1 MINIKNKIR
10 TDNYY
15 KKRGYTLVELSIV
28 ILVISLLMAGVFSMA
43 TGSINNS
50 KVALTNQKMKE
61 VYKSMGTFLMINKRL
76 PCPASLARS
85 KIDDVDYGKEERDD
99 ANNNCGTNGVYASS
113 GSGLGNFIIG
123 AVPIKSLNL
132 GSEFAEDGYENKL
145 SYVIDKRFT
154 KNFIP
159 PTSGTLDDSFG
170 TVGSAIELM
179 TAKENQVSGSALLS
193 DKVMFLLISHG
204 PNGYGS
210 FSSVSGQQNIDVTN
224 NIDVD
229 ELENQIKSTSP
240 NFDNNFIVNS
250 YKSDVFDDVVMYKNR
265 NNFIQD
271 FSANNLI
278 SCPKLSNAGSFPAIN
293 LYYGQYLYD
302 GVACASRTSVIRIY
316 KCGNISGE
324 WTDVVSS
331 CPPPPPPS

>member
-1 MINIKNKIR
+1 MINIKNKIK
-10 TDNYY
+10 TNIYY
-15 KKRGYTLVELSIV
+15 NKRGYTLVELSIV

-99 ANNNCGTNGVYASS
+99 ANNNCGTNGVYTATNYSN
-113 GSGLGNFIIG
+113 LIIG

-154 KNFIP
+154 KNFIS
-159 PTSGTLDDSFG
+159 PTGGNLEDSFG

-179 TAKENQVSGSALLS
+179 TAKENQVSGSTLLS

-204 PNGYGS
+204 PNVYGS
-210 FSSVSGQQNIDVTN
+210 FTSASGQQNIDVAN

-229 ELENQIKSTSP
+229 ELENQIKSSSP

-250 YKSDVFDDVVMYKNR
+250 YKSDVFDDVLIYKTR
-265 NNFIQD
+265 SNFIQD

-302 GVACASRTSVIRIY
+302 SSACASRASVIRIY
-316 KCGNISGE
+316 KCGNISGD

>member
-1 MINIKNKIR
+1 MIKMKIKNKID
-10 TDNYY
+10 TNNNCN
-15 KKRGYTLVELSIV
+15 KRAYTLVELSIV

-50 KVALTNQKMKE
+50 KEALTNQKMKE
-61 VYKSMGTFLMINKRL
+61 IYKSMGTFLMINKRL

-85 KIDDVDYGKEERDD
+85 KIDDVDYGKEERDN
-99 ANNNCGTNGVYASS
+99 ANNNCGTSGIYTSS
-113 GSGLGNFIIG
+113 VSGLSNLIIG

-154 KNFIP
+154 KNFIA
-159 PTSGTLDDSFG
+159 PTAGTLEDSFG
-170 TVGSAIELM
+170 TVGSGTVLM
-179 TAKENQVSGSALLS
+179 SANENQVSAAVLLS
-193 DKVMFLLISHG
+193 DKVIFVLISHG
-204 PNGYGS
+204 PNGFGS
-210 FSSVSGQQNIDVTN
+210 FSSASDQVNPDATDIDE
-224 NIDVD
+224 I
-229 ELENQIKSTSP
+229 ENQIKPSSTP
-240 NFDNNFIVNS
+240 NFDNKFIINS
-250 YKSDVFDDVVMYKNR
+250 YKSDVFDDVLMYKTR

-278 SCPKLSNAGSFPAIN
+278 SCPKLTNSGTFPAIN
-293 LYYGQYLYD
+293 LYYGQFLYD
-302 GVACASRTSVIRIY
+302 SNACASRNSVIRIY

-331 CPPPPPPS
+331 CPAAS

>member
-15 KKRGYTLVELSIV
+15 KKKGYTLVELSIV
-28 ILVISLLMAGVFSMA
+28 ILVISLLMAGVFSIA

-113 GSGLGNFIIG
+113 GSGLSNFIIG

-154 KNFIP
+154 KNFIS
-159 PTSGTLDDSFG
+159 PTSGTLEDSFG
-170 TVGSAIELM
+170 TVGSSTALM
-179 TAKENQVSGSALLS
+179 SAKENQVSGSVLLS
-193 DKVMFLLISHG
+193 DKVMFILISHG

-210 FSSVSGQQNIDVTN
+210 FSSVSGQQNSDEGNDVN
-224 NIDVD
+224 
-229 ELENQIKSTSP
+229 ELDNQIRLTISP

-250 YKSDVFDDVVMYKNR
+250 YKSDVFDDVLIYKTR
-265 NNFIQD
+265 SNFIQD

-302 GVACASRTSVIRIY
+302 SSACASRMSVIRIY

>member
-15 KKRGYTLVELSIV
+15 NKRGYTLIELSIV

-43 TGSINNS
+43 TGSINSS

-61 VYKSMGTFLMINKRL
+61 IYKSMGTFLMINKRL

-85 KIDDVDYGKEERDD
+85 KIDDVDYGKEERDEV
-99 ANNNCGTNGVYASS
+99 NNNCGTSGVYSS
-113 GSGLGNFIIG
+113 SDSKFSNFIIG

-159 PTSGTLDDSFG
+159 PTSGDLGDSFG
-170 TVGSAIELM
+170 TVGALTVLM
-179 TAKENQVSGSALLS
+179 SAKENQVSGTASLS

-210 FSSVSGQQNIDVTN
+210 FSSASGLQNTDVNT
-224 NIDVD
+224 DVD
-229 ELENQIKSTSP
+229 ELENQIKSTTP
-240 NFDNNFIVNS
+240 NFDDNFIINS
-250 YKSDVFDDVVMYKNR
+250 FKSDVFDDVVMYKAR
-265 NNFIQD
+265 SNFIQD

-278 SCPKLSNAGSFPAIN
+278 SCPKLINPGTFPAIN

-302 GVACASRTSVIRIY
+302 ANPCLSRASVIRIY
-316 KCGNISGE
+316 KCGNVSGE
-324 WTDVVSS
+324 WTDVISS
-331 CPPPPPPS
+331 CPSS

>member
-1 MINIKNKIR
+1 MINIKNKIK

-28 ILVISLLMAGVFSMA
+28 ILVISLLMAGVFSLA
-43 TGSINNS
+43 TGSINSS

-61 VYKSMGTFLMINKRL
+61 IYKSMGTFLMINKRL
-76 PCPASLARS
+76 PCPASLTRS

-99 ANNNCGTNGVYASS
+99 ANNICGNNGIYTSS
-113 GSGLGNFIIG
+113 VSGFSNLIIG

-145 SYVIDKRFT
+145 NYVIDMRFT

-159 PTSGTLDDSFG
+159 PTNGTLGDSFG
-170 TVGSAIELM
+170 TVGSGIALM
-179 TAKENQVSGSALLS
+179 SAKENQVSGTALLS
-193 DKVMFLLISHG
+193 DKVMFILISYG
-204 PNGYGS
+204 PNGYGAFNS
-210 FSSVSGQQNIDVTN
+210 ASGAQFTDAN
-224 NIDVD
+224 NLDAD
-229 ELENQIKSTSP
+229 ELENQIKSSTP

-250 YKSDVFDDVVMYKNR
+250 YKSDVFDDVVMYKTR
-265 NNFIQD
+265 SNFIQD
-271 FSANNLI
+271 FSASNLI
-278 SCPKLSNAGSFPAIN
+278 SCPKLTNANSFPSIN

-302 GVACASRTSVIRIY
+302 TVACSSRPSIIRIY

-331 CPPPPPPS
+331 CPSS

>member
-43 TGSINNS
+43 TGSINSS

-61 VYKSMGTFLMINKRL
+61 IYKSMGTYLMINKRL

-99 ANNNCGTNGVYASS
+99 ANGNCGTSGVYASS
-113 GSGLGNFIIG
+113 GSGLSNFIIG

-132 GSEFAEDGYENKL
+132 ASEFAEDGYENKL
-145 SYVIDKRFT
+145 NYVIDKRFT

-159 PTSGTLDDSFG
+159 PTSGALNDSFG
-170 TVGSAIELM
+170 TVGTGIELM
-179 TAKENQVSGSALLS
+179 SAKENQVAGSALLS

-210 FSSVSGQQNIDVTN
+210 FSSATDQQNADVGN
-224 NIDVD
+224 DVD
-229 ELENQIKSTSP
+229 ELENQIKLSSTP

-250 YKSDVFDDVVMYKNR
+250 YKSDIFDDVVMYKTR
-265 NNFIQD
+265 SNFIQD

-278 SCPKLSNAGSFPAIN
+278 SCPKLANAGNFPAIN

-302 GVACASRTSVIRIY
+302 GAACASRTSVIRIY

-331 CPPPPPPS
+331 CPPSS

>member
-1 MINIKNKIR
+1 MIKIKIKNKID
-10 TDNYY
+10 TNNNCN
-15 KKRGYTLVELSIV
+15 KRAYTLVELSIV

-61 VYKSMGTFLMINKRL
+61 IYKSMGTFLMINKRL

-85 KIDDVDYGKEERDD
+85 KIDDVDYGKEERDN
-99 ANNNCGTNGVYASS
+99 ANNNCGTSGIYTSS
-113 GSGLGNFIIG
+113 GSGLSNLIIG

-170 TVGSAIELM
+170 TVGAGIVLM
-179 TAKENQVSGSALLS
+179 SAKENQVSGTALLS
-193 DKVMFLLISHG
+193 DKVIFILISHG
-204 PNGYGS
+204 PNGYGAFNS
-210 FSSVSGQQNIDVTN
+210 ASGVQFTDAN
-224 NIDVD
+224 NLDVD
-229 ELENQIKSTSP
+229 ELENQIKSSTP
-240 NFDNNFIVNS
+240 NFDNNFIINS
-250 YKSDVFDDVVMYKNR
+250 YKSDVFDDVLMYKTR

-271 FSANNLI
+271 FSSSNLI
-278 SCPKLSNAGSFPAIN
+278 SCPRLANSGTFPAIN
-293 LYYGQYLYD
+293 LYYGQFLYD
-302 GVACASRTSVIRIY
+302 SSACASRNSVIRIY
-316 KCGNISGE
+316 KCGNISGD

-331 CPPPPPPS
+331 CPSS

>member
-1 MINIKNKIR
+1 MINIKNKIK
-10 TDNYY
+10 TNIYY
-15 KKRGYTLVELSIV
+15 NKRGYTLVELSIV

-43 TGSINNS
+43 TGSINSS

-61 VYKSMGTFLMINKRL
+61 IYKSMGTFLMINKRL
-76 PCPASLARS
+76 PCPASLDRS

-99 ANNNCGTNGVYASS
+99 ANNNCGTSGVYASS
-113 GSGLGNFIIG
+113 GSGLSNFIIG

-170 TVGSAIELM
+170 TVGTGIVLM
-179 TAKENQVSGSALLS
+179 SAKENQVSGTALLS

-204 PNGYGS
+204 PNAYGS
-210 FSSVSGQQNIDVTN
+210 FGATSGQQNIDVAN
-224 NIDVD
+224 NIDND
-229 ELENQIKSTSP
+229 ELENQIKSSATP

-250 YKSDVFDDVVMYKNR
+250 SKSDVFDDVVMYKTR
-265 NNFIQD
+265 SNFIQD

-302 GVACASRTSVIRIY
+302 GNACPSKESVIRIY
-316 KCGNISGE
+316 KCSNVTGE
-324 WTDVVSS
+324 WADVVSS
-331 CPPPPPPS
+331 CPPS